1 MPDSLLT
8 INQAAERLNVT
19 HGCVRAWVRDGRLPA
34 VRVGTR
40 ALRVRPEDLDR
51 VVTPLPTN

>member
-1 MPDSLLT
+1 MADSLLT

-19 HGCVRAWVRDGRLPA
+19 HGCVRNWVRNGRLPA

-40 ALRVRPEDLDR
+40 SLRIRPDDLDR

>member
-1 MPDSLLT
+1 MSEALLT
-8 INQAAERLNVT
+8 INQVADHYGVT

-34 VRVGTR
+34 VRIGTR
-40 ALRVRPEDLDR
+40 SLRIRPEDLDR